1 MKNQIALLGAAR
13 ASTIVDWHNTG
24 VTLLLSDRSHAG
36 PIKAELTGVAGAKM
50 STLNRADLRPDA
62 SVLRAAAEDHSQR
75 HQTLNVIYE
84 VCGRGALLA
93 FFAFLAHGKTLDL
106 WVLIT
111 HWDQLGADKYLDLAA
126 TFASLAF

>member
-36 PIKAELTGVAGAKM
+36 PIKAGLTAVAGAKM

-62 SVLRAAAEDHSQR
+62 SVLPAEAKGHSHR
-75 HQTLNVIYE
+75 DQTLSVIYE
-84 VCGRGALLA
+84 LCGRGALLA
-93 FFAFLAHGKTLDL
+93 FFAFLAHGKTLEL
-106 WVLIT
+106 WLLIT
-111 HWDQLGADKYLDLAA
+111 RWDQLGADK
-126 TFASLAF
+126 